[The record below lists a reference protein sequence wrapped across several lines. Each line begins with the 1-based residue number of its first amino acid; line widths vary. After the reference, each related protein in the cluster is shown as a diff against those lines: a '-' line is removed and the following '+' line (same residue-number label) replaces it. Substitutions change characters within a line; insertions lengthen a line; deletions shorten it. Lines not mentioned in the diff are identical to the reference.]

1 MTDQQNVF
9 NSGNQPANLPNATAT
24 LVLGILSIV
33 VCFICG
39 IIALVISNKDV
50 NLYKANPELYSTT
63 SYNNI
68 KAGRICAIIGL
79 CLQVV
84 GLIIY
89 IAVIAFAVSS
99 SLEVAPRDTHT
110 QPSLLMEL
118 QRANHPTRPSRPAP

>member
-1 MTDQQNVF
+1 MTEPNRDYL
-9 NSGNQPANLPNATAT
+9 SSNQPANLPNATAT

-50 NLYKANPELYSTT
+50 SMYRTNPELYTES

-68 KAGRICAIIGL
+68 KAGRICAIIGI

-84 GLIIY
+84 GLIFY
-89 IAVIAFAVSS
+89 IAFFAVIFSNM
-99 SLEVAPRDTHT
+99 DKF
-110 QPSLLMEL
+110 Q
-118 QRANHPTRPSRPAP
+118 

>member
-1 MTDQQNVF
+1 MTDQQTVF

-50 NLYKANPELYSTT
+50 ALYRANPELYSTT

-89 IAVIAFAVSS
+89 IAVIAFAVSHIN
-99 SLEVAPRDTHT
+99 EFK
-110 QPSLLMEL
+110 
-118 QRANHPTRPSRPAP
+118 